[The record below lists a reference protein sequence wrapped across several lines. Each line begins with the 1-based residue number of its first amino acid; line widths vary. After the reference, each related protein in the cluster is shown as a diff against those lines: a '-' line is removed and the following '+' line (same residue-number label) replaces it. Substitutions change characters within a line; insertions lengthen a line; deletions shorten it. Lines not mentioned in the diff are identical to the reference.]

1 MRINKTSGLNVG
13 FCREERAVQLLNKI
27 EGYGLQEKS
36 YYYIKNRGVG
46 MGGGAQCVELALRWQ
61 FRVHSSICHEMY
73 I

>member
-46 MGGGAQCVELALRWQ
+46 MSLGGRGQAYL
-61 FRVHSSICHEMY
+61 
-73 I
+73 